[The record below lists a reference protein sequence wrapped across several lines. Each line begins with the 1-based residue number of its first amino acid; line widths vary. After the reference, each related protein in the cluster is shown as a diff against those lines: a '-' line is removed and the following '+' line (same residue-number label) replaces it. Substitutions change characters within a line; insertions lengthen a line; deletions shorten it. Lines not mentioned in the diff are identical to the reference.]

1 MNASGIFFDGFA
13 DAFDTFYD
21 GKRSPLMQWV
31 DQRFRRD
38 MFLRF
43 ALTFDF
49 LGDLRGKRVLD
60 VGCGSGPY
68 IVEALK
74 RGAEHVT
81 GLDAAP
87 RMLDLANE
95 RVVKQAGTRAAGGQE
110 RVKLVEGY
118 FPQTCPSELFDAAI
132 VMGVMD
138 YIEDAP
144 AFLKSLRSVVTESA
158 AISFPSIHWFRT
170 PFRKARYRLRRC
182 PVRFYS
188 RSEIE
193 RLAQSMNVKEYQL
206 TKIPGAG
213 MDYVLCL
220 SV

>member
-1 MNASGIFFDGFA
+1 MNSSGAFFDGFA

-21 GKRSPLMQWV
+21 GKRSPFMQWV

-38 MFLRF
+38 MFLRY
-43 ALTFDF
+43 ALTFDY

-74 RGAEHVT
+74 RGAAQVT
-81 GLDAAP
+81 GVDAAP
-87 RMLDLANE
+87 RMLDLAH
-95 RVVKQAGTRAAGGQE
+95 QRAVQHGMQE
-110 RVKLVEGY
+110 RVRLIEGY
-118 FPQTCPSELFDAAI
+118 FPQTCPDERFDAAI

-144 AFLKSLRSVVTESA
+144 TFLKALRSVITDSA
-158 AISFPSIHWFRT
+158 AISFPSTHWFRT
-170 PFRKARYRLRRC
+170 PFRKVRYRLRRC
-182 PVRFYS
+182 PVRFY
-188 RSEIE
+188 REREIE
-193 RLAQSMNVKEYQL
+193 QMAQSLNVTRYRLK
-206 TKIPGAG
+206 KIEGAG
-213 MDYVLCL
+213 MDYVLWL

>member
-1 MNASGIFFDGFA
+1 MNSSGVFFDGFA

-21 GKRSPLMQWV
+21 GKRSPFMQWV

-38 MFLRF
+38 MFLRY
-43 ALTFDF
+43 AMTFDF

-74 RGAEHVT
+74 RGALHVT
-81 GLDAAP
+81 GIDAAP
-87 RMLDLANE
+87 RMLDLAN
-95 RVVKQAGTRAAGGQE
+95 QRAVQLGLE
-110 RVKLVEGY
+110 NRIKLVEGY
-118 FPQTCPSELFDAAI
+118 FPETCPDERFDAAI

-144 AFLKSLRSVVTESA
+144 AFLTALRSVITEGA
-158 AISFPSIHWFRT
+158 VISFPSIHWFRT
-170 PFRKARYRLRRC
+170 PFRKIRYRLRRC
-182 PVRFYS
+182 PVRFYG
-188 RSEIE
+188 RNEIE
-193 RLAQSMNVKEYQL
+193 QMARSLNVRKYHL
-206 TKIPGAG
+206 KKIEGAG
-213 MDYVLCL
+213 MDYVLWL

>member
-1 MNASGIFFDGFA
+1 MNSSGVFFDGFA

-21 GKRSPLMQWV
+21 GKRSPFMQWV
-31 DQRFRRD
+31 DQRYRRD
-38 MFLRF
+38 MFLRY
-43 ALTFDF
+43 ARTFEF

-74 RGAEHVT
+74 RGALQVT
-81 GLDAAP
+81 GIDAAP
-87 RMLDLANE
+87 RMLDLAH
-95 RVVKQAGTRAAGGQE
+95 QRAMQHGVQD

-118 FPQTCPSELFDAAI
+118 FPAACPDEPFDMAI

-144 AFLKSLRSVVTESA
+144 AFMKALRPFVTERA
-158 AISFPSIHWFRT
+158 AISLPSVHWFRT
-170 PFRKARYRLRRC
+170 PFRKLRYRLRRC
-182 PVRFYS
+182 PVWFYS
-188 RSEIE
+188 RRDIE
-193 RLAQSMNVKEYQL
+193 QIAESLNVKEYRL
-206 TKIPGAG
+206 DKIEGAG

-220 SV
+220 SI

>member
-1 MNASGIFFDGFA
+1 MNSSGVFFDGFA

-21 GKRSPLMQWV
+21 GKRSPFMQWV

-38 MFLRF
+38 MFLRYSR
-43 ALTFDF
+43 TFEF

-74 RGAEHVT
+74 RGARHVT
-81 GLDAAP
+81 GIDAAP
-87 RMLDLANE
+87 RMLDLAHQRALQHGMQD
-95 RVVKQAGTRAAGGQE
+95 RVN
-110 RVKLVEGY
+110 LVEGY
-118 FPQTCPSELFDAAI
+118 FPAVCPDEPFDMAI

-144 AFLKSLRSVVTESA
+144 AFMKALRGFATERA

-170 PFRKARYRLRRC
+170 PFRKVRYRARRC
-182 PVRFYS
+182 PVWFYS
-188 RSEIE
+188 RRDIE
-193 RLAQSMNVKEYQL
+193 QIAESLNVREYRLD
-206 TKIPGAG
+206 KIEGAG

-220 SV
+220 SM